1 MATVDLSALDPA
13 TDPLPVLRTLV
24 APLGEAVAAERLT
37 GGMFA
42 TTFRVT
48 LADGERVIVKTAP
61 TATDR
66 LLSYEADLIRTEA
79 LVYDLAA
86 DRPDL
91 LMPRVLLTDFTR
103 EVVASDVVVASHLTG
118 TPLLAAEFGPIDQDP
133 RHARTQHEL
142 GALMARLHTV
152 TGDRFGYPNAA
163 TGLQGDTWAQAFGRI
178 VEQLLDDA
186 AQWGTVV
193 PADEVR
199 AELARCA
206 DALAQVERPILV
218 HTDLWAGNLFV
229 DVATGELLGVIDT
242 ERAFWG
248 DPVFELS
255 GAEQMGRGPV
265 PAELLAGYAQVTTPF
280 DLDDPLVA
288 ARLLLYRMFYSL
300 LLVVEIA
307 PRGYVGDWLAQHRA
321 IAEGNLRWA
330 LDELAALDL
339 PTPAAR

>member
-1 MATVDLSALDPA
+1 MTAVDLTALDPSA
-13 TDPLPVLRTLV
+13 DVLPVLRTVL

-42 TTFRVT
+42 TTYRVE

-66 LLSYEADLIRTEA
+66 LLTYEADLLRTEA
-79 LVYDLAA
+79 LVYELGT

-91 LMPRVLLTDFTR
+91 LLPRVLLTDYSR
-103 EVVASDVVVASHLTG
+103 EVVASDVVVASHLPG
-118 TPLLAAEFGPIDQDP
+118 TPLLQAEFGPVDDDP
-133 RHARTQHEL
+133 RHARLQRDL
-142 GALMARLHTV
+142 GALMARLHTL
-152 TGDRFGYPNAA
+152 TGDRYGYPNAA
-163 TGLQGDTWAQAFGRI
+163 TGLQGDTWAEAFGRI

-186 AQWGTVV
+186 ATWGTDV
-193 PADEVR
+193 PADEIR
-199 AELARCA
+199 AALARCA
-206 DALAQVERPILV
+206 GTLGLVQRPALV

-229 DVATGELLGVIDT
+229 DVETGELVGVIDT

-255 GAEQMGRGPV
+255 GADQMGRGPV
-265 PAELLAGYAQVTTPF
+265 PPQLLQGFADAGAPI

-300 LLVVEIA
+300 LLVVEIP
-307 PRGYVGDWLAQHRA
+307 PRGYSGDWLPKHRST
-321 IAEGNLRWA
+321 AEGNLRWA
-330 LDELAALDL
+330 LDELAALDV
-339 PTPAAR
+339 PAVTGA